1 MIQRSK
7 LINLFGSQRK
17 HINDLIAHNLK
28 YTQSNDH
35 NDTKKLIL
43 QVHHKQNNW
52 FVFTCFPKSLCIYF
66 YNFPTKN
73 ITHNKFLV
81 AKDYNFIMINKEL
94 GDIIKKTHRNVHL
107 NFTKLT

>member
-1 MIQRSK
+1 
-7 LINLFGSQRK
+7 
-17 HINDLIAHNLK
+17 
-28 YTQSNDH
+28 
-35 NDTKKLIL
+35 
-43 QVHHKQNNW
+43 
-52 FVFTCFPKSLCIYF
+52 LCIYF